1 MSIVEVSAQCS
12 ATTNNAG
19 TVDVGCNVFGTSSP
33 IPSTAYRTFVV
44 INGVDYT
51 ISTCGSGWDTQLTL
65 RDNNDNFKAY
75 NDDSGPDCSALQAS
89 IAWTADFSGTA
100 KAYVHRYNCGSILEG
115 TSAILKVK
123 QNTTVSNTTSTANIC
138 EGGTKALTASYGG
151 TYSGAPTV
159 TYSVV
164 AGSGSVSG
172 TTYTH
177 SGATGSVTI
186 RATLGACSSD
196 RTFTVVAGPTA
207 NAGPALAA
215 ICQGA
220 TSAAMGGSVG
230 GSATGGTWSG
240 GAGTWT
246 NATSPS
252 GATYTAASGESGT
265 ITLTLTTTGGSCGAV
280 VATKTIT
287 VNQNPTANAG
297 GALAAICQSGTSGSM
312 GGSIGGGA
320 ISGSWSG
327 GGGSWSSPTS
337 PVGATYTASASESGS
352 ITLTLTASS
361 AFCGNTTATKTITV
375 NPKPTANAG
384 SALAAICPG
393 ATSAAMGG
401 SVGGGAT
408 GGTWS
413 GGAGT
418 WSNASNPAT
427 ATYTAGLGESGT
439 VTLTLTT
446 SGGSCGITTVT
457 KTINISATPTANAGP
472 TLPTICQ
479 GATSAIMGGS
489 VGGGATG
496 GTWSG
501 GAGSWLNANDPA
513 NAQYVAG
520 TSESGSIT
528 LTLTASGPCGTK
540 TATKTITVSPSPVSP
555 SLGAKSPN
563 ISTVC
568 EGQTVSATIT
578 AGSGGVGCSD
588 VYQYRRRTISNAY
601 DPWASYTSGASIA
614 TAGYNLVEIQVE
626 RGNCNPSSGC
636 SSTGFSTIASWVV
649 NPQPANPTLGAKSP
663 NSTSVCEGQNVS
675 ATINAGTGGVGCSDV
690 YEYRTRSTA
699 NVWSAW
705 TVYISGSAITTTSLN
720 KVEVRVQRGGC
731 NASAGCT
738 STSPVVI
745 ADWDIFPQATISIT
759 PSQTVCS
766 GSGVL
771 LNATVVGGNGSGTYQ
786 WQVFSGG
793 VWVNVGT
800 NNDNYTTPVLLSTT
814 LYRCSFTPSAPGC
827 GIATSTTTT
836 LTVVPNPTISI
847 GTAQTICNGGSVTLS
862 SSVSGGTGT
871 TTYQWQYFDGITWQ
885 NVGGN
890 TSTLNTGALSAT
902 TDYRCIYSAN
912 GLGCTAATSN
922 TVTITVAADPTVSIS
937 ASATYCGSG
946 SSTLN
951 AVGAG
956 GTGTMVYQW
965 QSSPDNSTWS
975 NVGTNSSSYSTGTV
989 SSTTYYRTK
998 YYTSGVGCDTAYSNV
1013 VTITIQPSLAN
1024 NTISPTYQK
1033 FCASGTSTLLIGGL
1047 PTGGNGT
1054 YTYTWEVSVN
1064 NGGTWSSAPGLNAGI
1079 DYQPPFTN
1087 STVWYRRVVTSGTC
1101 SDNNNLSII
1110 NVLPLPSFVSVA
1122 KTDVK
1127 CFGGS
1132 DGTISASGSS
1142 ANGGVLYSLN
1152 GGAFQTSPFT
1162 GLAANSYTITI
1173 RDDSLCSVTYP
1184 TPIVVS
1190 QPTVL
1195 AASVDSSKDAS
1206 CSGVFDGHLYSSA
1219 SGGVAPYQYSL
1230 NGGPFQISPNFSNI
1244 ASGFYT
1250 LTAIDANGCL
1260 ATDTVT
1266 ISNQYTVSANLDS
1279 VKNVSCFGGNDGEV
1293 YVTLTGGILPY
1304 NYSINGITFQPI
1316 PVFTGLTANNYVVTL
1331 KDAKGCAAYLTAN
1344 VSQPGLLSVLI
1355 DSVVNSL
1362 CNGGSTGGIYTS
1374 TAGGT
1379 APYSYVWSNG
1389 SLSDDLINVPA
1400 NTYNVTVTDSKGCT
1414 AVGGASISQ
1423 PIALAVNVA
1432 SFGNVLCNG
1441 DSSGSVDISV
1451 AGGTPPYAFNWSNG
1465 KATEDILNVYA
1476 GTYSV
1481 TVTDANGCTKTI
1493 SQTISEPSLLGTSIT
1508 AVNLSCN
1515 GGSNG
1520 SIDLTVNGGTLPY
1533 NYIWSNGQAT
1543 QDLSNLNGGTY
1554 YVTVTDKNGCSARD
1568 SVIVTEP
1575 SAVQVSMSTV
1585 NVLCN
1590 GDSGT
1595 ATASVS
1601 GGTTPYNYLWSN
1613 GGTSNSISDV
1623 AGTYSLTVT
1632 DGNGCIKSK

>member
-1 MSIVEVSAQCS
+1 
-12 ATTNNAG
+12 
-19 TVDVGCNVFGTSSP
+19 
-33 IPSTAYRTFVV
+33 
-44 INGVDYT
+44 
-51 ISTCGSGWDTQLTL
+51 
-65 RDNNDNFKAY
+65 
-75 NDDSGPDCSALQAS
+75 
-89 IAWTADFSGTA
+89 
-100 KAYVHRYNCGSILEG
+100 
-115 TSAILKVK
+115 
-123 QNTTVSNTTSTANIC
+123 
-138 EGGTKALTASYGG
+138 
-151 TYSGAPTV
+151 
-159 TYSVV
+159 
-164 AGSGSVSG
+164 
-172 TTYTH
+172 
-177 SGATGSVTI
+177 
-186 RATLGACSSD
+186 
-196 RTFTVVAGPTA
+196 
-207 NAGPALAA
+207 AA

-520 TSESGSIT
+520 TSESGSIS

-705 TVYISGSAITTTSLN
+705 TVYISGSAVTTTSLN

-759 PSQTVCS
+759 PSQPVCS

-965 QSSPDNSTWS
+965 QSS
-975 NVGTNSSSYSTGTV
+975 
-989 SSTTYYRTK
+989 
-998 YYTSGVGCDTAYSNV
+998 
-1013 VTITIQPSLAN
+1013 
-1024 NTISPTYQK
+1024 
-1033 FCASGTSTLLIGGL
+1033 
-1047 PTGGNGT
+1047 
-1054 YTYTWEVSVN
+1054 
-1064 NGGTWSSAPGLNAGI
+1064 
-1079 DYQPPFTN
+1079 
-1087 STVWYRRVVTSGTC
+1087 
-1101 SDNNNLSII
+1101 
-1110 NVLPLPSFVSVA
+1110 
-1122 KTDVK
+1122 
-1127 CFGGS
+1127 
-1132 DGTISASGSS
+1132 
-1142 ANGGVLYSLN
+1142 
-1152 GGAFQTSPFT
+1152 
-1162 GLAANSYTITI
+1162 
-1173 RDDSLCSVTYP
+1173 
-1184 TPIVVS
+1184 
-1190 QPTVL
+1190 
-1195 AASVDSSKDAS
+1195 
-1206 CSGVFDGHLYSSA
+1206 
-1219 SGGVAPYQYSL
+1219 
-1230 NGGPFQISPNFSNI
+1230 
-1244 ASGFYT
+1244 
-1250 LTAIDANGCL
+1250 
-1260 ATDTVT
+1260 
-1266 ISNQYTVSANLDS
+1266 
-1279 VKNVSCFGGNDGEV
+1279 
-1293 YVTLTGGILPY
+1293 
-1304 NYSINGITFQPI
+1304 
-1316 PVFTGLTANNYVVTL
+1316 
-1331 KDAKGCAAYLTAN
+1331 
-1344 VSQPGLLSVLI
+1344 
-1355 DSVVNSL
+1355 
-1362 CNGGSTGGIYTS
+1362 
-1374 TAGGT
+1374 
-1379 APYSYVWSNG
+1379 
-1389 SLSDDLINVPA
+1389 
-1400 NTYNVTVTDSKGCT
+1400 
-1414 AVGGASISQ
+1414 
-1423 PIALAVNVA
+1423 
-1432 SFGNVLCNG
+1432 
-1441 DSSGSVDISV
+1441 
-1451 AGGTPPYAFNWSNG
+1451 
-1465 KATEDILNVYA
+1465 
-1476 GTYSV
+1476 
-1481 TVTDANGCTKTI
+1481 
-1493 SQTISEPSLLGTSIT
+1493 
-1508 AVNLSCN
+1508 
-1515 GGSNG
+1515 
-1520 SIDLTVNGGTLPY
+1520 
-1533 NYIWSNGQAT
+1533 
-1543 QDLSNLNGGTY
+1543 
-1554 YVTVTDKNGCSARD
+1554 
-1568 SVIVTEP
+1568 
-1575 SAVQVSMSTV
+1575 
-1585 NVLCN
+1585 
-1590 GDSGT
+1590 
-1595 ATASVS
+1595 
-1601 GGTTPYNYLWSN
+1601 
-1613 GGTSNSISDV
+1613 
-1623 AGTYSLTVT
+1623 
-1632 DGNGCIKSK
+1632 